1 VRVLFSMR
9 HLGSLRMYES
19 VLRALAAEGH
29 DIEIL
34 ASRRDTIG
42 SGVDPEKLLGDLP
55 RIRWRWEEFHPDRW
69 SELAAAVRIWLDYLR
84 YFEPRYADAPR
95 LRMRVG
101 EYVPPT
107 LRRITR
113 WLPFRVEPGRR
124 ALVALLRA
132 VERALPRQQELDAL
146 MRDSDADV
154 VVVTPLLDL
163 GSRQIDVL
171 RSARAHGSRTALAI
185 GSWDHLSSK
194 GRISELPDR
203 VLVWNQTQVQE
214 ATELHGIP
222 ADRVVVTGAQ
232 CYDQWFNRVPTR
244 TREEFCT
251 MLRLPQDRPFLLYA
265 CSALYPQ
272 TPSEAQFVR
281 RWIEQI
287 RASHDPA
294 LRSAGI
300 LVRPHPTR
308 LEEWKEVDL
317 TDLPDVTMYGS
328 LPVDERSKED
338 YFESLY
344 YCSAM
349 VGLNTSAFI
358 EAAIVG
364 RPVHTIVLPEFSERQ
379 EGTLHFH
386 YLKTVGGGVF
396 RLARS
401 FEEHCRLLSASLA
414 GPAREDQNA
423 RFVTEFARPY
433 GLDRAATGLFVNAL
447 VDLGRSP
454 APAPAR
460 SSGGMTLLRSCL
472 SPVASLTHN
481 AVRRMEHPEALVFLE
496 LQRMRQKD
504 EYRRERDAE
513 RQRREM
519 ERSAAREEKVR
530 QAEAARQAQLRERE
544 ERIEA
549 SEREK
554 RSRKVARVQEKR
566 QHERAKRRA
575 AMLAQVKRRLGWK
588 RAP

>member
-1 VRVLFSMR
+1 MR

-19 VLRALAAEGH
+19 VLRALVADGH
-29 DIEIL
+29 DVQIL

-42 SGVDPEKLLGDLP
+42 SGVDPEKLLGHLP
-55 RIRWRWEEFHPDRW
+55 RIRWSWEEFHPDEW
-69 SELAAAVRIWLDYLR
+69 SELAAAIRIWLDYLR

-101 EYVPPT
+101 EYVPTT
-107 LRRITR
+107 LRRITA
-113 WLPFRVEPGRR
+113 WPPFRLEAGRR
-124 ALVALLRA
+124 ALVAVLRA
-132 VERALPRQQELDAL
+132 AERALPRQRELDAL
-146 MRDSDADV
+146 LRDSQADV

-171 RSARAHGSRTALAI
+171 RSARACGARTALAI

-194 GRISELPDR
+194 GRVSEIPDK
-203 VLVWNQTQVQE
+203 VLVWNETQVRE
-214 ATELHGIP
+214 ATELHRIP
-222 ADRVVVTGAQ
+222 MDRLVVTGAQ
-232 CYDQWFNRVPTR
+232 CYDQWFDRVPAR
-244 TREEFCT
+244 TREQFCS
-251 MLRLPQDRPFLLYA
+251 MLRLPPDRPFLLYA

-272 TPSEAQFVR
+272 APTEARFVR
-281 RWIEQI
+281 QWIERI
-287 RASHDPA
+287 RASDDPV

-308 LEEWKEVDL
+308 LEEWNEVDL
-317 TDLPDVTMYGS
+317 TDLQDVTMYGS

-344 YCSAM
+344 YCAAM

-396 RLARS
+396 RLARG
-401 FEEHCRLLSASLA
+401 FDEHCRQLSASLA
-414 GPAREDQNA
+414 GPVPDNLNA
-423 RFVTEFARPY
+423 RFVTEFARPF
-433 GLDRAATGLFVNAL
+433 GLDRAATGLFIDAVL
-447 VDLGRSP
+447 DLGRSP
-454 APAPAR
+454 APAPVRDSA
-460 SSGGMTLLRSCL
+460 GGTLLRAIL
-472 SPVASLTHN
+472 RPVASMVHN
-481 AVRRMEHPEALVFLE
+481 AVARIDQPEALVFLE
-496 LQRMRQKD
+496 LRRMRQKD

-513 RQRREM
+513 RQRREA
-519 ERSAAREEKVR
+519 ERIAAHDEKVR

-554 RSRKVARVQEKR
+554 RSRKIAREQEKQ
-566 QHERAKRRA
+566 QHGRAKRRA
-575 AMLAQVKRRLGWK
+575 AMLAQVKRRIGWK

>member
-1 VRVLFSMR
+1 VRLLFSMR

-19 VLRALAAEGH
+19 VLRSLAADGH
-29 DIEIL
+29 EIQIL

-42 SGVDPEKLLGDLP
+42 SGVDPEKLLSDLP
-55 RIRWRWEEFHPDRW
+55 QIRWSWEDFHPDEW
-69 SELAAAVRIWLDYLR
+69 SELAAAIRIWLDYLR

-101 EYVPPT
+101 EYVPT
-107 LRRITR
+107 MLRRITA
-113 WLPFRVEPGRR
+113 WPPFRVEAGRR
-124 ALVALLRA
+124 ALVAVLRA
-132 VERALPRQQELDAL
+132 AERALPRQQELDSL
-146 MRDSDADV
+146 MRDSRPDV

-163 GSRQIDVL
+163 GSRQVDVL
-171 RSARAHGSRTALAI
+171 RSARACGARTALAI

-194 GRISELPDR
+194 GRVSELPDK
-203 VLVWNQTQVQE
+203 VLVWNETQVRE
-214 ATELHGIP
+214 ATELHRIP
-222 ADRVVVTGAQ
+222 ADRLVVTGAQ

-244 TREEFCT
+244 TRDQFCS
-251 MLRLPQDRPFLLYA
+251 MLRLPPDRPFLLYA

-272 TPSEAQFVR
+272 APTEAGFVR
-281 RWIEQI
+281 QWIERI
-287 RASHDPA
+287 RASHDPV

-317 TDLPDVTMYGS
+317 TDLQDVTMYGS

-349 VGLNTSAFI
+349 MGLNTSAFI

-364 RPVHTIVLPEFSERQ
+364 RAVHTIVLPEFSDRQ

-386 YLKTVGGGVF
+386 YLKSVGGGVF

-401 FEEHCRLLSASLA
+401 FDEHCAQLAASLA
-414 GPAREDQNA
+414 GPVPPDVNV
-423 RFVTEFARPY
+423 RFVTEFVRPF
-433 GLDRAATGLFVNAL
+433 GLDRPATGMFVDAVL
-447 VDLGRSP
+447 DLGRSP
-454 APAPAR
+454 APAPAQEPVSITVLR
-460 SSGGMTLLRSCL
+460 SLLR
-472 SPVASLTHN
+472 PVARATHA
-481 AVRRMEHPEALVFLE
+481 AVARIENPEALTLLE
-496 LQRMRQKD
+496 LQRMRRKD

-513 RQRREM
+513 RERRESTRV
-519 ERSAAREEKVR
+519 EAHAEKVR
-530 QAEAARQAQLRERE
+530 QAEAARRAQARARE

-549 SEREK
+549 AEREK
-554 RSRKVARVQEKR
+554 HSRKDAREQEKR
-566 QHERAKRRA
+566 QRGRAKRRA
-575 AMLAQVKRRLGWK
+575 AMLAQVKRRIGWK